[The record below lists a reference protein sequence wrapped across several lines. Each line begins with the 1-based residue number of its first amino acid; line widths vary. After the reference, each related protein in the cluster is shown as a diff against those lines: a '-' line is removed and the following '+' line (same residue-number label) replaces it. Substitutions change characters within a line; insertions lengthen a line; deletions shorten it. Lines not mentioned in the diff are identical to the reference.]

1 MRKLSAAI
9 LAVITLG
16 SSNCFADN
24 VSGADG
30 TFLRSCSFNKG
41 DPVTTVEPFYGIKVG
56 PKSAPAVTPNS
67 PAYQYHFDEFG
78 VWVFFDSDLQVTGI
92 RLDPPFAGKI
102 DGIRVGDTLSQV
114 RQMKG
119 TPTNVFQGMPDFGIY
134 KTLQQ
139 QKAALA
145 ANLPNPASAEQVR
158 RMMQQVA
165 KLDAQAKP
173 SLIQT
178 TAWVYQAGAGNSVR
192 FDVGVEDGK
201 VRRIFTSSCNAN
213 D

>member
-1 MRKLSAAI
+1 MRKLRAVI
-9 LAVITLG
+9 LAFLTFG
-16 SSNCFADN
+16 SSNCFADS
-24 VSGADG
+24 VSVADG
-30 TFLRSCSFNKG
+30 TFLRTCSFSKG
-41 DPVTTVEPFYGIKVG
+41 DSVTAVEAFYGIKVS

-67 PAYQYHFDEFG
+67 PAYQYHFDQFG
-78 VWVFFDSDLQVTGI
+78 VWVFFDSDLQISGI

-114 RQMKG
+114 RQIKG
-119 TPTNVFQGMPDFGIY
+119 APTNVFQGMPDFDIY
-134 KTLQQ
+134 KTIQQ

-178 TAWVYQAGAGNSVR
+178 TAWVYQAGAEKSVR
-192 FDVGVEDGK
+192 FDIGVEDGK
-201 VRRIFTSSCNAN
+201 VRRIFTSSCNAK
-213 D
+213 